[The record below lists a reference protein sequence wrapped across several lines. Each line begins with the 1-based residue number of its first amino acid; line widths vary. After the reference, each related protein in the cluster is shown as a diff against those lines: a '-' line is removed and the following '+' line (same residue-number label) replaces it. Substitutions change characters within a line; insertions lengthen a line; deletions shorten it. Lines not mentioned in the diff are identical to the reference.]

1 MKEFDIQRQ
10 TFNFYQTH
18 RAQETKNKKIL
29 FYAQQC
35 KENGLDLSKR
45 MDQILKYAKCVNI
58 RDKQKILNKK
68 LKNDLRKKEDKLD
81 LMMELERLKGLKKEE
96 EEKSLKKKR
105 RYEEKKIIIEQM
117 NDKKIK
123 KEKEKLA
130 IKKEGEE
137 LQQYLKKLELQ
148 DIIKEQQKQIDK
160 INLAKEIVE
169 TNKILALNK
178 SKLLQE
184 ERDKDLKMLQYNME
198 QSKKKEEEIR
208 QKKIYHIKKE
218 LETQKLREKQEKITD
233 AHALLDEFRA
243 KRYVDE
249 INRKER
255 DKELK
260 EAMKLI
266 KQRKELIEINEEQ
279 KIKKK
284 DRLVEQALSDEKEYE
299 NIVRYQIK
307 EREEEKIME
316 QLRKKAL
323 EENGKEL
330 IKQIQL
336 NKEKKLFRR
345 RNELEEGRIQAQERE
360 QYFKTLEKIK
370 MQKLNEMEK
379 MGIEPKYRVDLQKIK
394 IA

>member
-10 TFNFYQTH
+10 NFNFYQTH

-68 LKNDLRKKEDKLD
+68 LKNELRRKEDKLD

-148 DIIKEQQKQIDK
+148 DIIKEQQKQMDK

-184 ERDKDLKMLQYNME
+184 ERENDLKMLQYNME

-208 QKKIYHIKKE
+208 QKKILHIKKE
-218 LETQKLREKQEKITD
+218 LETQKLREKQEKYTD
-233 AHALLDEFRA
+233 EHALLDELRA

-249 INRKER
+249 INRRER

-266 KQRKELIEINEEQ
+266 KQKKELIEVNEEQ

-307 EREEEKIME
+307 EREDEKIME

-330 IKQIQL
+330 IKQIRM

-345 RNELEEGRIQAQERE
+345 RNELEEGRIQEQERE

-370 MQKLNEMEK
+370 KQKLDEMEK
-379 MGIEPKYRVDLQKIK
+379 MGIEPKYRVDLEKIK
-394 IA
+394 VA

>member
-1 MKEFDIQRQ
+1 MKDFDIQRQ
-10 TFNFYQTH
+10 NFNFYQTH

-68 LKNDLRKKEDKLD
+68 LKNELRRKEDKLD

-148 DIIKEQQKQIDK
+148 DIIKEQQKQMDK

-184 ERDKDLKMLQYNME
+184 ERDNDLKMLQYNME

-208 QKKIYHIKKE
+208 QKKILHIKKE
-218 LETQKLREKQEKITD
+218 LETQKLREKQEKYTD
-233 AHALLDEFRA
+233 EHALLDELRA

-249 INRKER
+249 INRRER

-266 KQRKELIEINEEQ
+266 KQKKELIEVNEEQ

-307 EREEEKIME
+307 EREDEKIME

-330 IKQIQL
+330 IKQIRM

-345 RNELEEGRIQAQERE
+345 RNELEEGRIQEQERE

-370 MQKLNEMEK
+370 KQKLDEMEK
-379 MGIEPKYRVDLQKIK
+379 MGIEPKYRVDLEKIK
-394 IA
+394 VA

>member
-10 TFNFYQTH
+10 NFNFYQTH

-96 EEKSLKKKR
+96 EEKSLRKKR

-330 IKQIQL
+330 IKQIQM

-379 MGIEPKYRVDLQKIK
+379 MGIEPKYRVDLEKIK

>member
-10 TFNFYQTH
+10 NFNFYQTH

-68 LKNDLRKKEDKLD
+68 LKNELRRKEDKLD

-105 RYEEKKIIIEQM
+105 RYQEKKIIIEQM

-148 DIIKEQQKQIDK
+148 DIIKEQQKQMDK

-184 ERDKDLKMLQYNME
+184 ERDNDLKMLQYNME

-208 QKKIYHIKKE
+208 QKKILHIKKE
-218 LETQKLREKQEKITD
+218 LETQKLREKQEKYTD
-233 AHALLDEFRA
+233 EHALLDELRA

-249 INRKER
+249 INRRER

-266 KQRKELIEINEEQ
+266 KQKKELIEVNEEQ

-307 EREEEKIME
+307 EREDEKIME

-330 IKQIQL
+330 IKQIRM

-345 RNELEEGRIQAQERE
+345 RNELEEGRIQEQERE

-370 MQKLNEMEK
+370 KQKLDEMEK
-379 MGIEPKYRVDLQKIK
+379 MGIEPKYRVDLEKIK
-394 IA
+394 VA